1 MRQSSVPWGL
11 DGLRA
16 HTRARDPR
24 LFIQQYLRP
33 LLFWRTTDDGKKT
46 KLREFQSAEAFWG
59 NGDEIVL
66 GEVQLKG
73 FRLTDWFPRAP
84 GVYWSRNAARAR
96 EYVRMR
102 PPNNDPELGLY
113 VSPESKMG
121 LVEEGGIGSIRLRPR
136 KIDDEICWLAAALS
150 GNECHQ
156 GIPLAIP
163 KSVLDKAAVKW
174 GDQVNIGGTV
184 RFLQDAGLEDTAA
197 YVHHARPL
205 IIFVETM
212 SGVKTRRTP
221 DPIIITPV
229 ALFESADENEHHYER
244 AQYTFVQCIAGA
256 DSELD
261 AAGEW
266 ITKYAEKFSG
276 RIITNF
282 DEQRPI
288 LSNAPLSYQKLV
300 SKTYDK
306 AVFNHYSGEIK
317 SARID
322 KVIQKSVVQ
331 LGDTN
336 VSNNIN
342 VGGSAIINID
352 SVLKGV
358 TQTIGGA
365 PGLDKGQKA
374 ELEGLVN
381 SLKSDLEL
389 AKASHADEV
398 KEITAALEK
407 AVSNA
412 SKPAQERKKSI
423 LELSAK
429 GLKDAAETVKDV
441 APAILTT
448 AGLIAKFITGLQ

>member
-1 MRQSSVPWGL
+1 MRDSSALWGTN
-11 DGLRA
+11 GLRA
-16 HTRARDPR
+16 HTRARNPR
-24 LFIQQYLRP
+24 LFFEQYLRP
-33 LLFWRTTDDGKKT
+33 LLFWRTTDEGKKN
-46 KLREFQSAEAFWG
+46 KLREFQTAEAFWG
-59 NGDEIVL
+59 NGTEILL
-66 GEVQLKG
+66 GEVRLKD

-84 GVYWSRNAARAR
+84 GVYWSRGAAEAR
-96 EYVRMR
+96 EYVRIR
-102 PPNNDPELGLY
+102 PPNSDPELGFY

-121 LVEEGGIGSIRLRPR
+121 LIEEGGIGSIRLRPR
-136 KIDDEICWLAAALS
+136 KIDDEICWLTTALS

-163 KSVLDKAAVKW
+163 KSVLEKAAVEW
-174 GDQVNIGGTV
+174 GDQVNIEGTA

-205 IIFVETM
+205 IIFVEKI
-212 SGVKTRRTP
+212 SGLKTRRKP

-229 ALFESADENEHHYER
+229 ALFESTQEER
-244 AQYTFVQCIAGA
+244 YPFDKPQYTFVQCIAGA

-266 ITKYAEKFSG
+266 ITKYAAKHSG
-276 RIITNF
+276 RVITNF

-300 SKTYDK
+300 AKTYDK
-306 AVFNHYSGEIK
+306 SVFNHYSGEIK

-322 KVIQKSVVQ
+322 QVIQRSVVQ
-331 LGDTN
+331 LGDTH

-365 PGLDKGQKA
+365 PGLDKEQKT

-381 SLKSDLEL
+381 SLKSDLE
-389 AKASHADEV
+389 AVKPNHVDEV
-398 KEITAALEK
+398 KEIAAALEK
-407 AVSNA
+407 AVANA
-412 SKPAQERKKSI
+412 SKPPQERKKSI